1 MIKIKLEKNK
11 RGEPI
16 FKLCIKDGDLEYYKF
31 LKRSLMDGKKLT
43 GSYNYEV
50 PLRYFVPIFNNI
62 PKDRLSLDK
71 KSILSY
77 LEFSDDFDEKYYYTL
92 TATPK
97 YMRLWR
103 EENCP
108 NIYKVSIDKE
118 SLTLEKEVAFKKVK
132 LSILV

>member
-62 PKDRLSLDK
+62 PKDRLALDK